1 MELISIREAQLY
13 LISGKESVLMQ
24 IGTFS
29 LKLLKQAHSPLAA
42 VVASVGEIQWP
53 LGKDGPVLKVWDRRY
68 AFALPKLLY
77 GMVLPGFTPKGVLQ
91 QLESILAKYSILQTH
106 HVTANLDQHLL
117 VETGVG
123 DNLGFWTAVAPE
135 VEMKSSKVVSNSC
148 STSIATEKNI
158 GMNSDRAAVGVQHG
172 ASGMKRKS
180 PDSPTGGHGRVSSCM
195 MGRMQEAR
203 RMSAVAKLMSMT
215 LLKGAIS
222 ATEHVSTILGSDMN
236 SKSSSLIYGVQDES
250 ARNVAVAS
258 VNAFRKV
265 VEAVETAGKWLYDRT
280 KKEGTDIS
288 QERFVLQTG
297 QGLRDEFD
305 SQATVTNTT
314 WTLNEM
320 GEKMLLKMTLASTVA
335 YTRSNSRTSTTST
348 VTSTGDKN
356 LGSPES
362 VGTGWVT
369 SKSQKRDASHHQH
382 RTTPSSQQA
391 HQQSSSP
398 RMRSGPQLH
407 TSQLFPT
414 SAEQMRNHAVVGL
427 PAPSP
432 LIMTRSGNCTAAASV
447 SPNPHNSSFQQY
459 HRHATQEDLPTVRF
473 FQPEANYIQQME

>member
-1 MELISIREAQLY
+1 MELISIGEAQLY
-13 LISGKESVLMQ
+13 LVSGKESVLMH

-53 LGKDGPVLKVWDRRY
+53 LGKDGPVMKVWDRRY

-77 GMVLPGFTPKGVLQ
+77 GMVLPGFTPMGVLQ
-91 QLESILAKYSILQTH
+91 QLESILAKYSILRTH

-117 VETGVG
+117 VETGVS
-123 DNLGFWTAVAPE
+123 DNLGFWIAVAPE
-135 VEMKSSKVVSNSC
+135 VEMISSKVVSKIYR
-148 STSIATEKNI
+148 TSIATEKNI

-172 ASGMKRKS
+172 ASFMKRKS
-180 PDSPTGGHGRVSSCM
+180 PDSPTDDGNGRVSSCM

-222 ATEHVSTILGSDMN
+222 ATEHVSKILGSDMN
-236 SKSSSLIYGVQDES
+236 SKSSSPIYG
-250 ARNVAVAS
+250 VAVAS

-265 VEAVETAGKWLYDRT
+265 VEAVETAGKSLYDRT

-288 QERFVLQTG
+288 QERFGLQTG
-297 QGLRDEFD
+297 QGLQDEFD
-305 SQATVTNTT
+305 SHANVTNTT

-320 GEKMLLKMTLASTVA
+320 GVKMLLKMTLASTVA

-362 VGTGWVT
+362 VGTGWVP

-382 RTTPSSQQA
+382 RTTPSLQQA
-391 HQQSSSP
+391 HQESSSP

-432 LIMTRSGNCTAAASV
+432 LIMPRSGNCTAAASV
-447 SPNPHNSSFQQY
+447 SPNAHNSSFQQY
-459 HRHATQEDLPTVRF
+459 HRHATQEALPTVRF